1 MEQISLNTETMKVAN
16 LLWPWLLILFSLVVT
31 FWVKDL
37 AVKIARGLSFKMNK
51 AFNEGDEV
59 LLDGEMAII
68 VKVGG
73 QETVFGIYRD
83 DGYTWRYVPNQRIQN
98 LKLEKI
104 INKNLHL
111 DTELERAEKIKT
123 IIDQMQDAQIA
134 KNKEAITK
142 IKNGD
147 K

>member
-59 LLDGEMAII
+59 
-68 VKVGG
+68 
-73 QETVFGIYRD
+73 
-83 DGYTWRYVPNQRIQN
+83 
-98 LKLEKI
+98 
-104 INKNLHL
+104 
-111 DTELERAEKIKT
+111 
-123 IIDQMQDAQIA
+123 IIDGKKAVIV
-134 KNKEAITK
+134 
-142 IKNGD
+142 
-147 K
+147 

>member
-59 LLDGEMAII
+59 LIDGKKAII
-68 VKVGG
+68 VKIGIT
-73 QETVFGIYRD
+73 QTVFGIYSPV
-83 DGYTWRYVPNQRIQN
+83 GYTWRYVPNERIAWI
-98 LKLEKI
+98 KLEKI
-104 INKNLHL
+104 INPDLKISKNMIKI
-111 DTELERAEKIKT
+111 DTNQKEIEKLKK
-123 IIDQMQDAQIA
+123 QI
-134 KNKEAITK
+134 
-142 IKNGD
+142 NG